1 MDIITKFCLSLEW
14 KLINENINTLLNW
27 YICQWDLY
35 IDSVD
40 NIKSQLLIFIKEEE
54 ETIYYKKSNDIS
66 YYNYRK
72 ICQLVIYNYIR
83 LLFL

>member
-1 MDIITKFCLSLEW
+1 MDIITKFLFITRME
-14 KLINENINTLLNW
+14 INKWNINTWLNW

-40 NIKSQLLIFIKEEE
+40 NIKSQLLIFISEEE